1 MPFSFSFSRLV
12 MSLRSGIVPERSLP
26 QSQSSVMSVMVF
38 SHAGTLPVSPLP
50 GRYSSTRLV
59 PLRSGIS
66 PVCELLCRFSTVRF
80 DR

>member
-1 MPFSFSFSRLV
+1 MSVIPFS
-12 MSLRSGIVPERSLP
+12 
-26 QSQSSVMSVMVF
+26 Q
-38 SHAGTLPVSPLP
+38 AGTLPVRSLP

-66 PVCELLCRFSTVRF
+66 PVCELLCRFRTVRF